1 MVIQKLDCRGCG
13 NHLSKIFID
22 LGKSPLAN
30 SYLKK
35 KEINE
40 KEKIFPLKVFVCEKC
55 FFVQLQE
62 FENPEKIFS
71 EYAYFSSFSSEWV
84 THARDY
90 VDMITKKMKLNDK
103 SLVMEIASNDG
114 YLLQFFLKKKIPVL
128 GIEPAKNIA
137 KVAQKKGI
145 STKVEFFGTKLASKL
160 KQEEIKP
167 DLIVANNVLAHVPKI
182 HDFIEGLKI
191 VLNTNGVITIEV
203 PHLLKLIKNI
213 EFDTIYHEH
222 YSYFSLKV
230 LKDIFGK
237 HDLTIFDV
245 KEISTH
251 GGSLRIF
258 IKHKTNQKLKI
269 SKNIERLLNKESN
282 EGLQKIKTYENF
294 EMQVNKVK
302 NELVSFLKNAKKNKK
317 TVIAYGAPAKGNTL
331 LNFSNITNDLIE
343 FTVDKNPYKQKLF
356 LPGSHILIKKPEA
369 IIQTNPDF
377 ILILPWNIKDEII
390 KQVKNMGKWEGKF
403 VIPIP
408 KLKII

>member
-1 MVIQKLDCRGCG
+1 LVGQKLDCRGCG

-35 KEINE
+35 KDINK
-40 KEKIFPLKVFVCEKC
+40 KEKIFPLKVFVCKKC
-55 FFVQLQE
+55 YFVQLPE
-62 FENPEKIFS
+62 FENPKKIFS

-84 THARDY
+84 AHARDY
-90 VDMITKKMKLNDK
+90 VDMITKKLKLNDK
-103 SLVMEIASNDG
+103 RLVMEIASNDG

-137 KVAQKKGI
+137 KIAQKKGI
-145 STKVEFFGTKLASKL
+145 TTKVEFFGTKLALKL
-160 KQEEIKP
+160 EQEGTKP

-182 HDFIEGLKI
+182 HDFVEGLKI
-191 VLNTNGVITIEV
+191 ILNTNGVITIEV

-222 YSYFSLKV
+222 YSYFSLNV
-230 LKDIFGK
+230 LKDVFEK
-237 HDLTIFDV
+237 HNLTIFDV

-251 GGSLRIF
+251 GGSLRVF
-258 IKHKTNQKLKI
+258 IKHEINQKLKI
-269 SKNIERLLNKESN
+269 SKNVERLLNKERE
-282 EGLQKIKTYENF
+282 EGLQKMETYENF
-294 EMQVNKVK
+294 EIQVNKVK
-302 NELVSFLKNAKKNKK
+302 NELIEFLENAKKNKK
-317 TVIAYGAPAKGNTL
+317 KVIAYGAPAKGNTL

-343 FTVDKNPYKQKLF
+343 FTVDKNPYKQKRF
-356 LPGSHILIKKPEA
+356 LPGSHISIKKPEM
-369 IIQTNPDF
+369 IMKTNPDF

-390 KQVKNMGKWEGKF
+390 KQIKNMKKWEGKF

>member
-1 MVIQKLDCRGCG
+1 LVGQKLDCRGCG
-13 NHLSKIFID
+13 NHLSNIFID

-35 KEINE
+35 KEINK
-40 KEKIFPLKVFVCEKC
+40 KEKIFPLKVFVCKKC
-55 FFVQLQE
+55 YFVQLPE
-62 FENPEKIFS
+62 FENPKKIFS

-84 THARDY
+84 AHARDY
-90 VDMITKKMKLNDK
+90 VDMITKKLKLNHK
-103 SLVMEIASNDG
+103 RLVMEIASNDG

-145 STKVEFFGTKLASKL
+145 TTKVEFFGTKLALKL
-160 KQEEIKP
+160 EQEGTKP

-182 HDFIEGLKI
+182 HDFVEGLKI
-191 VLNTNGVITIEV
+191 ILNTNGVITIEV

-222 YSYFSLKV
+222 YSYFSLNV
-230 LKDIFGK
+230 LKDVFEK
-237 HDLTIFDV
+237 HNLTIFDV

-251 GGSLRIF
+251 GGSLRVF
-258 IKHKTNQKLKI
+258 IKHEINQKLKI
-269 SKNIERLLNKESN
+269 SKNVERLLNKERE
-282 EGLQKIKTYENF
+282 EGLQKMETYENF
-294 EMQVNKVK
+294 EIQVNKVK
-302 NELVSFLKNAKKNKK
+302 KELIDFLENAKKNKK
-317 TVIAYGAPAKGNTL
+317 KVIAYGAPAKGNTL

-343 FTVDKNPYKQKLF
+343 FTVDKNPYKQKRF
-356 LPGSHILIKKPEA
+356 LPGSHIPIKKPEM
-369 IIQTNPDF
+369 IMKTNPDF
-377 ILILPWNIKDEII
+377 ILILPWNIKYEII
-390 KQVKNMGKWEGKF
+390 KQIKNMKKWEGKF

>member
-1 MVIQKLDCRGCG
+1 LVGQKLDCRGCG

-35 KEINE
+35 KDINK
-40 KEKIFPLKVFVCEKC
+40 KEKIFPLKVFVCKKC
-55 FFVQLQE
+55 YFVQLPE
-62 FENPEKIFS
+62 FENPKKIFS

-84 THARDY
+84 SHARDY
-90 VDMITKKMKLNDK
+90 VDMITKKLKLNDK
-103 SLVMEIASNDG
+103 RLVMEIASNDG

-137 KVAQKKGI
+137 KIAQKKGI
-145 STKVEFFGTKLASKL
+145 TTKVEFFGTELALKLE
-160 KQEEIKP
+160 QEGTKP

-182 HDFIEGLKI
+182 HDFVEGLKI
-191 VLNTNGVITIEV
+191 ILNTNGVITIEV

-222 YSYFSLKV
+222 YSYFSLNV
-230 LKDIFGK
+230 LKDVFEK
-237 HDLTIFDV
+237 HNLTIFDV

-251 GGSLRIF
+251 GGSLRVF
-258 IKHKTNQKLKI
+258 IKHEINQKLKI
-269 SKNIERLLNKESN
+269 SKNVERLLNKERE
-282 EGLQKIKTYENF
+282 EGLQKMETYENF
-294 EMQVNKVK
+294 EIQVNKVK
-302 NELVSFLKNAKKNKK
+302 NELIEFLENAKKNKK
-317 TVIAYGAPAKGNTL
+317 KVIAYGAPAKGNTL

-343 FTVDKNPYKQKLF
+343 FTVDKNPYKQKRF
-356 LPGSHILIKKPEA
+356 LPGSHISIKKPEM
-369 IIQTNPDF
+369 IMKTNPDF

-390 KQVKNMGKWEGKF
+390 KQIKNMKKWEGKF

>member
-1 MVIQKLDCRGCG
+1 MVKQKLDCRGCR
-13 NHLSKIFID
+13 NKLTKVFLD

-35 KEINE
+35 NEIK

-55 FFVQLQE
+55 FFVQLPK
-62 FENPEKIFS
+62 FENPKKIFS
-71 EYAYFSSFSSEWV
+71 EYAYFSSYSSEWV
-84 THARDY
+84 THAKNY
-90 VDMITKKMKLNDK
+90 VNMITKKLKLNDK
-103 SLVMEIASNDG
+103 KLVLEIASNDG
-114 YLLQFFLKKKIPVL
+114 YLLQFFLKKKIPIL

-145 STKVEFFGTKLASKL
+145 PTKIAFFGTKLAVKL
-160 KQEEIKP
+160 KQEGTKP
-167 DLIVANNVLAHVPKI
+167 DLIIANNVLAHVPEI

-191 VLNTNGVITIEV
+191 ILNIKGVITIEV
-203 PHLLKLIKNI
+203 PHLLKLIKNT

-230 LKDIFGK
+230 LKEIFEK
-237 HDLTIFDV
+237 HSLTIFDV
-245 KEISTH
+245 KEIPTH

-269 SKNIERLLNKESN
+269 TKNVELLLNKEKKQ
-282 EGLQKIKTYENF
+282 GLQNIKTYENF
-294 EMQVNKVK
+294 EVQVNRVK
-302 NELVSFLKNAKKNKK
+302 KELVNFLINAKKNKK
-317 TVIAYGAPAKGNTL
+317 KVIAYGAPAKGNTL
-331 LNFSNITNDLIE
+331 LNFCETRNNLIE

-356 LPGSHILIKKPEA
+356 LPGTHIPIKKPEI

-377 ILILPWNIKDEII
+377 ILILPWNIKNEII
-390 KQVKNMGKWEGKF
+390 KQVKNMGKWRGKF

>member
-1 MVIQKLDCRGCG
+1 MVGQKLDCRGCG

-35 KEINE
+35 KDINK
-40 KEKIFPLKVFVCEKC
+40 KEKIFPLKVFVCKKC
-55 FFVQLQE
+55 YFVQLPE
-62 FENPEKIFS
+62 FENPKKIFS

-84 THARDY
+84 AHARDY
-90 VDMITKKMKLNDK
+90 VDMITKKLKLNDK
-103 SLVMEIASNDG
+103 RLVMEIASNDG

-145 STKVEFFGTKLASKL
+145 ATKVEFFGTKLALKL
-160 KQEEIKP
+160 EQEGTKP

-182 HDFIEGLKI
+182 HDFVEGLKI
-191 VLNTNGVITIEV
+191 ILNTNGVITIEV

-222 YSYFSLKV
+222 YSYFSLNV
-230 LKDIFGK
+230 LKDVFEK
-237 HDLTIFDV
+237 HNLTIFDV

-251 GGSLRIF
+251 GGSLRVF
-258 IKHKTNQKLKI
+258 IKHEINQKLKI
-269 SKNIERLLNKESN
+269 SKNVERLLNKERE
-282 EGLQKIKTYENF
+282 EGLQKMETYENF
-294 EMQVNKVK
+294 EIQVNKVK
-302 NELVSFLKNAKKNKK
+302 NELIDFLENAKKNKK
-317 TVIAYGAPAKGNTL
+317 KVIAYGAPAKGNTL

-343 FTVDKNPYKQKLF
+343 FTVDKNPYKQKRF
-356 LPGSHILIKKPEA
+356 LPGSHISIKKPEM
-369 IIQTNPDF
+369 IMKTNPDF

-390 KQVKNMGKWEGKF
+390 KQIKNMKKWEGKF